1 MTSLCDRLENLAGQL
16 SQSIQ
21 NLNGSSNVL
30 TGATD
35 KAQSDLIQ
43 AAQVLRSMPDLQ
55 HAGQHTSDN
64 QHHPLALSSLTDT
77 SPQGI
82 HNAFNSVRPQGHPD
96 YLPQIGDEDLDSVA
110 GNLERDTAG
119 RDPHGNRGMGVLV
132 RDSYG
137 YPR

>member
-1 MTSLCDRLENLAGQL
+1 MTSLCDRLENLAGEL
-16 SQSIQ
+16 TQSIQ
-21 NLNGSSNVL
+21 ILNRSSITL
-30 TGATD
+30 PAATD

-55 HAGQHTSDN
+55 HAGQQDPHS
-64 QHHPLALSSLTDT
+64 QHHALALSSLSDT
-77 SPQGI
+77 GPRGI
-82 HNAFNSVRPQGHPD
+82 HNAFNPMRPQGHPD

-110 GNLERDTAG
+110 GDPERDTVG
-119 RDPHGNRGMGVLV
+119 REVRASRDMGALV

>member
-16 SQSIQ
+16 SHSIQ
-21 NLNGSSNVL
+21 TLNGNSSAL
-30 TGATD
+30 PGATD
-35 KAQSDLIQ
+35 KAHSDLLQ

-55 HAGQHTSDN
+55 NAGQQDTDN
-64 QHHPLALSSLTDT
+64 QQQNLGISSLAGT

-82 HNAFNSVRPQGHPD
+82 SSIFNSLPPHGHPE

-110 GNLERDTAG
+110 DNPEREASTRDT
-119 RDPHGNRGMGVLV
+119 RDNRGLGALV